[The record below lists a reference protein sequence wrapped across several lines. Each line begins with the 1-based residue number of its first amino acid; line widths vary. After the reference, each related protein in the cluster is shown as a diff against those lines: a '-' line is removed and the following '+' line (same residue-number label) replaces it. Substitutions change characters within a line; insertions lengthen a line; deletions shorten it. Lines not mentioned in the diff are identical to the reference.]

1 MTDHMDI
8 SKTIEAKSDQLNAAD
23 IMQPVTVTITDV
35 RKGDA
40 DQPVWIS
47 TAEYPGKYFKPA
59 KTVRRVLVHCWGADA
74 AQYIGRQMTLYN
86 DPSVT
91 WAGEAVGGIRVS
103 HLSHITRSMTFPL
116 PVSRGKR
123 QKVTIEKIEVQQHPI
138 QQPAQ
143 VPEQPVNWDE
153 AIFDCH
159 GNTDDLRALWTRA
172 QAAGASQEVL
182 NKIQAAAQGEQA

>member
-47 TAEYPGKYFKPA
+47 LAEYEGKFFKPA

-123 QKVTIEKIEVQQHPI
+123 QKVTIEKIETP
-138 QQPAQ
+138 QQPPQ
-143 VPEQPVNWDE
+143 QPVQE
-153 AIFDCH
+153 P
-159 GNTDDLRALWTRA
+159 TDWQAEITAANGDTDRLRALWQR
-172 QAAGASQEVL
+172 ASQGNAGQDVL
-182 NKIQAAAQGEQA
+182 DQIQAVATQQGEQ

>member
-1 MTDHMDI
+1 MDI

-47 TAEYPGKYFKPA
+47 LAEYQGKYFKPA

-123 QKVTIEKIEVQQHPI
+123 QKVTIEKIETPPQPQQPT
-138 QQPAQ
+138 QPAQ
-143 VPEQPVNWDE
+143 D
-153 AIFDCH
+153 
-159 GNTDDLRALWTRA
+159 
-172 QAAGASQEVL
+172 ASQEADWYAAIEEAAGDTDALRTLWQAASKNNASQQVL
-182 NKIQAAAQGEQA
+182 QAIQAAAQGEQQ